1 MLLLVAMFVTLFPAQ
16 AMTAYAEDDVH
27 DHAIDNDSGTL
38 VLESTPLSL
47 EELQQSKEGEGTET
61 PDDESPDEG
70 PDLSWF
76 HPEDFERKEDESDA
90 EQVDGSDEVS
100 SGLILDLYKS
110 DMLEES
116 SYEICEL
123 IDSNP
128 FIAELHD
135 NVDESARYSLTF
147 DPSDFYGSYRWS
159 GSGDKSLTELL
170 VKESDRTEEKLAKE
184 PAEEP
189 AEEAVEP
196 AEDAEADPAAE
207 EPVEEEPKQGGQFWF
222 QNFVLKQ
229 DDSDLAEYFLFIYQM
244 DDEDACR
251 YLIVSREDIL
261 SDEEVHALFAQ
272 YMMDGDE
279 FVEHDDWAVDDIRA
293 LRDQFRED
301 HEVVAAGVMDEIG
314 YTVVAVDLEGPNAEP
329 AVKDEEPADEGEKTG
344 EEVEGETDLEADLPT
359 DAISSALRR
368 VQSQVLS
375 LNNTRSSADVGK
387 MPISFTKVSSN
398 PTLTNANPTQYSLAN
413 AVYGIYSDAAC
424 TNELEIVS
432 TDATGAATSANK
444 YPVGV
449 YYIKEIGPSNG
460 FKLDTNVHQVEVKY
474 SEEHGDPVFKVGN
487 TTFTAAP
494 GTNGSGEGYSWNC
507 DADGNFTINFTQ
519 STTFT
524 FVSGWAQDEEVTVIG
539 GGAGGTSARGSARW
553 GGQGG
558 NGGGGGATVV
568 SETTLTQG
576 TPINVVV
583 GAGGAGGYPVNGD
596 GNASWTNIQMAS
608 LTTVGLGEAGGN
620 SSFGSIVAN
629 GGQPDAGAAG
639 ASGVGGGADGTGNN
653 GGGGS
658 SVSEFYET
666 GVGNSYGGHSC
677 FLCYVN
683 KADSWSGGSPD
694 PYPHPERTAAE
705 KQNLWGGEGGPDGG
719 GLGGT
724 PVNDHY
730 HSATG
735 LGDFWLTPT
744 FTNRWTTVDP
754 LDDGYTAC
762 LGIGLDRDGG
772 NGVDGTGGGGG
783 GGAFAS
789 RHYTVGPPGS
799 EGYPFWGSQGG
810 STGSATAMYFS
821 GAGGKGGSG
830 LVTLTAQ
837 VQELILSGNTE
848 FPEEPDSQEAEDIH
862 ISFTKTSSNPTLT
875 NAHPEVYSLSDAVYG
890 IYSDSACTALLEQ
903 VTTDASG
910 NATSTGKYGEGTYY
924 VKEITP
930 SMGFQ
935 LDPNVHTAT
944 IATVQSSSS
953 SSDPFKF
960 KIGNTEYTG
969 TKGNSGSVSGGT
981 WAVDNSGNF
990 ALNITSP
997 GTNTFEVTSGK
1008 LSNGHVKV
1016 VGGGA
1021 GGDSGYGGDTFN
1033 NWSYTKE
1040 YGNTGWSEYGSWLNP
1055 PQTIVIQWYNEW
1067 TVTELPRTE
1076 LDYIRLQ
1083 VKFTTATWWTQPSGY
1098 VQNYTDRVTYN
1109 GTTVNIR
1116 GSRTPSN
1123 ADDYTKEI
1131 KVPASWAGKTVTF
1144 VIGNATRN
1152 VVLDV
1157 AEKPLQGAGGNGG
1170 GGGMT
1175 GELDQ
1180 NIQSNLKYAYN
1191 VGAGGAAGVPSSTDL
1206 AAEITQGLGGIGG
1219 DSYFGYST
1227 QNNYPLVNGSGGAVS
1242 GGSSGADGVGAGV
1255 AGSDNNGGGGGSV
1268 DTLVPATVG
1277 TCFIDTAGDVSG
1289 GSGGSNGGGTGG
1301 TPENEHGH
1309 GPEDGT
1315 AGTNGTGGGGGG
1327 GAYASA
1333 VLSSASMTPSGYAGS
1348 GGAGGS
1354 GLVQITGNINS
1365 TKPEL
1370 QLTFDANFSEV
1381 PEPLTSEPY
1390 KGRDLGDPL
1399 SLPIQFTK
1407 VSSNPAM
1414 TNPNPQHYSLE
1425 GAVYGIYSD
1434 AACTHELEIVTTNS
1448 SGVATSATSYE
1459 PGTYYIK
1466 ELAPS
1471 KGFELDTSVH
1481 QVELQADTQH
1491 GNMVFSYKGNN
1502 YTVIPGRSGSGSG
1515 VSWKADAYGNF
1526 AITFTDSGAF
1536 KLVSG
1541 LFENANVTVVG
1552 GGAGGNSANGDI
1564 VDSYTKFGHGGEGG
1578 GGGATVT
1585 SAVTVTAGTSINVVV
1600 GKGGAGGVPT
1610 MTNASDNSLFP
1621 NYTPGATSEAGMAF
1635 RTTQGLGTAGGA
1647 SSFGTIIA
1655 SGGAVSGGASTPGTW
1670 DADGVA
1676 GTGNNGGSGGVCAS
1690 WGENTSVNNGT
1701 LDYVCYR
1708 CGANLGTSFN
1718 RGLPGAG
1725 GPDGGGDGGAAHND
1739 CPNCGASLRPLN
1751 GQNGIDGLGGGGG
1764 GGGFASRIY
1773 QTAGPRYPYY
1783 GNPNGTSGSAT
1794 ALHFAGRGGKGGDG
1808 IVYITGNSKALVL
1821 TGDTDFQEVPKLTS
1835 TPVNIPIT
1843 FTKTSSN
1850 AALTSQYPDLYSLQG
1865 AVYGIYSNSACTNLL
1880 EQVTTDSSGNATS
1893 SNTYGQGTYYIKEIS
1908 PSPGF
1913 LLDTSVHT
1921 ATISQTSG
1929 NNNEPFK
1936 FKLGNTEYTAAN
1948 GTSGSAP
1955 GIGSWSVASNG
1966 DFALNLNNAGTH
1978 DFEITSGNLGNGHV
1992 KAIGGGAG
2000 GDSGYGQLNSGWTYT
2015 GTINRYDHYNSG
2027 GVYYSQTYRGSYTIT
2042 ELPNTTRVGLIYLR
2056 VSWSSSYSKTP
2067 DYVNYNWED
2076 YLSCNGS
2083 KVTIINSHQAEYYTS
2098 YTADVAVPVSWA
2110 GKNINVHVG
2119 GSNEN
2124 VNVPFGA
2131 SARPLLG
2138 HGGNGGGGG
2147 QSAEADLNLAKNV
2160 KYAVTVGAGGT
2171 GGAPSTTEYAG
2182 NITQGTGAPG
2192 AASVFGVKTQSV
2204 YPLISGA
2211 GGTVGSGGA
2220 GATSVGAGTAGSGNA
2235 GGGGGSVDT
2244 FTTGADGLCQID
2256 SAGNVRGGAGG
2267 SNGGGLGGTPQNDH
2281 QTGHSCV
2288 DASLVGTGGNGTN
2301 GAGGGGG
2308 GGAYA
2313 SYVLRVGRLAPAGYA
2328 YAGGNGGSG
2337 SVQITGNIN
2346 NNTSQLHLTVN
2357 SAFSEVPDE
2366 SLVPSN
2372 AHISIHKSSADPSVT
2387 NGNNCYSLQGAV
2399 YGIYS
2404 DSACHNLLESVSTNA
2419 SGVATSTDTY
2429 AAGTYYIKEISASNG
2444 YELDSTVY
2452 SVVVPTGGHG
2462 NTTVTK
2468 NVTEQPGFDPI
2479 GIILRKNDEYAKK
2492 ASATSG
2498 KISLA
2503 GAEYTLKFYG
2513 GQYATAA
2520 AAQASGSPMRSWV
2533 IKTNANG
2540 FAHPDDPS
2548 SKVSGDEWWYTGSGY
2563 VTFPYGTLVIYE
2575 TKAPTGYL
2583 LNSTKYVVNFTESGA
2598 SSEIIDT
2605 DNNPDQNTILAEQP
2619 IAGDVKVQKV
2629 DAEQTTVMGNGTF
2642 QGAEFTIY
2650 NNNGKTIT
2658 LNGTDYANGAAIMKI
2673 TTNSSGVAQTTN
2685 KALPY
2690 GVYYIKETKAPTG
2703 YQLNSTWRYDFT
2715 ISTNGQV
2722 INAGNCGDNI
2732 IRGGLVVEKKDAETG
2747 KKTAQGDASFAGTV
2761 FEIKNAST
2769 NKVIVNGT
2777 SYNAGAVVMT
2787 ITADANGKA
2796 QTGANVLPYGKYT
2809 VTEKSVVAGN
2819 GYGVNSTYSATVNVK
2834 SNGTRVAAA
2843 DAVNTNNIHGG
2854 VQIQK
2859 IDANL
2864 QTTNPQG
2871 DAALSGAQF
2880 QIKNASA
2887 NSVYVNGTEYAVGA
2901 VVLTATIPASG
2912 TYQSGKVL
2920 PKGTYTITETVAPTG
2935 YKINSSWSKTFTITT
2950 DQQMQTVDTS
2960 NANIQCADEVIR
2972 GAVSVQKLDSS
2983 TMQNTGPGGIKM
2995 AGAELTIINRSSHAV
3010 VYNGVTV
3017 QPYVGNFNRSSTS
3030 TAGIVAVITTNNN
3043 GVASTPASSLPY
3055 GTYEIFET
3063 KPAPNYKLNTDWH
3076 KTFSIRTDGQLVDL
3090 SGSDALLQE
3099 LAVSGIEISKTV
3111 TGNMASRDKA
3121 FTFTITL
3128 KDASNQAIRGTFP
3141 YTKGSETGN
3150 LTTNASGSANFTL
3163 KHGETIV
3170 INNLTIGTKYTVTEA
3185 NYAAEGYVTSSSN
3198 ATGTIPGGANAN
3210 VSFTNKRN
3218 ASVPTGIDDQA
3229 SAPPY
3234 LMVALAATLAGAV
3247 GIASA
3252 MKRKRRK
3259 EG

>member
-1 MLLLVAMFVTLFPAQ
+1 MLLLIAMLVTLFPAQ

-47 EELQQSKEGEGTET
+47 EELQQSNDGEETET
-61 PDDESPDEG
+61 PDNESPDEG

-76 HPEDFERKEDESDA
+76 HPENFEHTEDDSDA

-116 SYEICEL
+116 SYEIREL

-159 GSGDKSLTELL
+159 GSGDKSLIELL
-170 VKESDRTEEKLAKE
+170 VKESDRTEEELAKE

-189 AEEAVEP
+189 AEEAAEP
-196 AEDAEADPAAE
+196 AEDAETEPAAE
-207 EPVEEEPKQGGQFWF
+207 EPVVEETKQGGQFWF
-222 QNFVLKQ
+222 QNFMLKQ
-229 DDSDLAEYFLFIYQM
+229 DDSDLAEYFLFVYQM
-244 DDEDACR
+244 DDEDVCR

-279 FVEHDDWAVDDIRA
+279 FVEHDDWAVEDIRA

-329 AVKDEEPADEGEKTG
+329 AVKDEEPSDEGEDPG
-344 EEVEGETDLEADLPT
+344 QDGEGETVLELPS
-359 DAISSALRR
+359 DAISTALRR
-368 VQSQVLS
+368 AQSQVLS
-375 LNNTRSSADVGK
+375 L
-387 MPISFTKVSSN
+387 
-398 PTLTNANPTQYSLAN
+398 
-413 AVYGIYSDAAC
+413 
-424 TNELEIVS
+424 
-432 TDATGAATSANK
+432 
-444 YPVGV
+444 
-449 YYIKEIGPSNG
+449 
-460 FKLDTNVHQVEVKY
+460 
-474 SEEHGDPVFKVGN
+474 
-487 TTFTAAP
+487 
-494 GTNGSGEGYSWNC
+494 
-507 DADGNFTINFTQ
+507 
-519 STTFT
+519 
-524 FVSGWAQDEEVTVIG
+524 
-539 GGAGGTSARGSARW
+539 
-553 GGQGG
+553 
-558 NGGGGGATVV
+558 
-568 SETTLTQG
+568 
-576 TPINVVV
+576 
-583 GAGGAGGYPVNGD
+583 
-596 GNASWTNIQMAS
+596 
-608 LTTVGLGEAGGN
+608 
-620 SSFGSIVAN
+620 
-629 GGQPDAGAAG
+629 
-639 ASGVGGGADGTGNN
+639 
-653 GGGGS
+653 
-658 SVSEFYET
+658 
-666 GVGNSYGGHSC
+666 
-677 FLCYVN
+677 
-683 KADSWSGGSPD
+683 
-694 PYPHPERTAAE
+694 
-705 KQNLWGGEGGPDGG
+705 
-719 GLGGT
+719 
-724 PVNDHY
+724 
-730 HSATG
+730 
-735 LGDFWLTPT
+735 
-744 FTNRWTTVDP
+744 
-754 LDDGYTAC
+754 
-762 LGIGLDRDGG
+762 
-772 NGVDGTGGGGG
+772 
-783 GGAFAS
+783 
-789 RHYTVGPPGS
+789 
-799 EGYPFWGSQGG
+799 
-810 STGSATAMYFS
+810 
-821 GAGGKGGSG
+821 
-830 LVTLTAQ
+830 
-837 VQELILSGNTE
+837 
-848 FPEEPDSQEAEDIH
+848 
-862 ISFTKTSSNPTLT
+862 
-875 NAHPEVYSLSDAVYG
+875 
-890 IYSDSACTALLEQ
+890 
-903 VTTDASG
+903 
-910 NATSTGKYGEGTYY
+910 
-924 VKEITP
+924 
-930 SMGFQ
+930 
-935 LDPNVHTAT
+935 
-944 IATVQSSSS
+944 
-953 SSDPFKF
+953 
-960 KIGNTEYTG
+960 
-969 TKGNSGSVSGGT
+969 
-981 WAVDNSGNF
+981 
-990 ALNITSP
+990 
-997 GTNTFEVTSGK
+997 
-1008 LSNGHVKV
+1008 
-1016 VGGGA
+1016 
-1021 GGDSGYGGDTFN
+1021 
-1033 NWSYTKE
+1033 
-1040 YGNTGWSEYGSWLNP
+1040 
-1055 PQTIVIQWYNEW
+1055 
-1067 TVTELPRTE
+1067 
-1076 LDYIRLQ
+1076 
-1083 VKFTTATWWTQPSGY
+1083 
-1098 VQNYTDRVTYN
+1098 
-1109 GTTVNIR
+1109 
-1116 GSRTPSN
+1116 
-1123 ADDYTKEI
+1123 
-1131 KVPASWAGKTVTF
+1131 
-1144 VIGNATRN
+1144 
-1152 VVLDV
+1152 
-1157 AEKPLQGAGGNGG
+1157 
-1170 GGGMT
+1170 
-1175 GELDQ
+1175 
-1180 NIQSNLKYAYN
+1180 
-1191 VGAGGAAGVPSSTDL
+1191 
-1206 AAEITQGLGGIGG
+1206 
-1219 DSYFGYST
+1219 
-1227 QNNYPLVNGSGGAVS
+1227 
-1242 GGSSGADGVGAGV
+1242 
-1255 AGSDNNGGGGGSV
+1255 
-1268 DTLVPATVG
+1268 
-1277 TCFIDTAGDVSG
+1277 
-1289 GSGGSNGGGTGG
+1289 
-1301 TPENEHGH
+1301 
-1309 GPEDGT
+1309 
-1315 AGTNGTGGGGGG
+1315 
-1327 GAYASA
+1327 
-1333 VLSSASMTPSGYAGS
+1333 
-1348 GGAGGS
+1348 
-1354 GLVQITGNINS
+1354 
-1365 TKPEL
+1365 
-1370 QLTFDANFSEV
+1370 
-1381 PEPLTSEPY
+1381 TSEPY
-1390 KGRDLGDPL
+1390 EGPDLGDSL

-1414 TNPNPQHYSLE
+1414 TTPNPQHYSLE

-1481 QVELQADTQH
+1481 QVELQADTQY

-1502 YTVIPGRSGSGSG
+1502 YTVVPGRSDSGSG

-1536 KLVSG
+1536 ELVSG

-1564 VDSYTKFGHGGEGG
+1564 VDSYSKFGHGGEGG

-1647 SSFGTIIA
+1647 SSFGTITA

-1690 WGENTSVNNGT
+1690 WGENTSVNNGSV
-1701 LDYVCYR
+1701 DYVCYR
-1708 CGANLGTSFN
+1708 CGANLGATFN

-1739 CPNCGASLRPLN
+1739 CPNCGASVRPLN
-1751 GQNGIDGLGGGGG
+1751 GQNGVDGLGGGGG

-1880 EQVTTDSSGNATS
+1880 EQVTTDASGNATS
-1893 SNTYGQGTYYIKEIS
+1893 SNTYEQGIYYIKEIS
-1908 PSPGF
+1908 PSQGF

-1921 ATISQTSG
+1921 ATISLITSD
-1929 NNNEPFK
+1929 NNGEPFK

-1955 GIGSWSVASNG
+1955 GIGSWTVASNG
-1966 DFALNLNNAGTH
+1966 DFNMILNNAGTH

-2015 GTINRYDHYNSG
+2015 GTINRYDHSNSG

-2160 KYAVTVGAGGT
+2160 KYAITVGAGGT

-2313 SYVLRVGRLAPAGYA
+2313 SYVLRAGRFAPAGYA

-2372 AHISIHKSSADPSVT
+2372 AHISIHKSSADPSAT

-2419 SGVATSTDTY
+2419 SGVATSADTY

-2503 GAEYTLKFYG
+2503 GAEYTLEFYG

-2533 IKTNANG
+2533 LKTNAQG
-2540 FAHPDDPS
+2540 FASPYLS
-2548 SKVSGDEWWYTGSGY
+2548 ECFVSGDAWYVDGSGF

-2796 QTGANVLPYGKYT
+2796 QTGTKVLPYGKYT

-2819 GYGVNSTYSATVNVK
+2819 GYGVNSTYSATVNVT

-2995 AGAELTIINRSSHAV
+2995 AGAELTIINRSSHTV

-3259 EG
+3259 EE